1 MPQEKQA
8 RSGSAAAGGGMLVLW
23 LTMQGCGW
31 LRQQWLPL
39 LPQTGAAAVSL
50 LLQLLMLGIPLIVIL
65 RLLRC
70 PAALLCPMK
79 KGRNGSPWLIPA
91 GLAVLVAA
99 NFITTLLLRL
109 FGEGALPDPPPL
121 PEGGAALLCTFA
133 EAVLLP
139 ALLEELLFRGAV
151 LHALCPAGG
160 RTAILLSALLFMG
173 AHGSPSQWLPALAAG
188 LLLGTLALYTGTLR
202 WGILLHLCNN
212 LIAWGAAY
220 HPSAVTSV
228 ILPAVLVLLGLL
240 SIPALRRMPGRV
252 FPQGSLRT
260 AVTLPLLL
268 SLILLLGSAFLPAL

>member
-39 LPQTGAAAVSL
+39 LPQTGAAAVGL
-50 LLQLLMLGIPLIVIL
+50 LLQLLMLGVPLIVIL

-99 NFITTLLLRL
+99 NFITALLLRL

-133 EAVLLP
+133 GAVLLP

-220 HPSAVTSV
+220 HPSDVTSV

-240 SIPALRRMPGRV
+240 SVPARSEERRVGKECRSRWSPYH
-252 FPQGSLRT
+252 
-260 AVTLPLLL
+260 
-268 SLILLLGSAFLPAL
+268 

>member
-1 MPQEKQA
+1 M
-8 RSGSAAAGGGMLVLW
+8 G
-23 LTMQGCGW
+23 
-31 LRQQWLPL
+31 
-39 LPQTGAAAVSL
+39 
-50 LLQLLMLGIPLIVIL
+50 
-65 RLLRC
+65 RLLS
-70 PAALLCPMK
+70 
-79 KGRNGSPWLIPA
+79 GID
-91 GLAVLVAA
+91 
-99 NFITTLLLRL
+99 
-109 FGEGALPDPPPL
+109 EGALPDPPPL

-133 EAVLLP
+133 GAVLLP

-151 LHALCPAGG
+151 LHALCPTGG

-188 LLLGTLALYTGTLR
+188 LLLGALALYTGTLR

-220 HPSAVTSV
+220 HPSTVTSV

-240 SIPALRRMPGRV
+240 SIPALRRMPGWG
-252 FPQGSLRT
+252 FPQGSPRA

>member
-8 RSGSAAAGGGMLVLW
+8 RSGGAAAGGGMLVLW

-31 LRQQWLPL
+31 LRQQWLPF
-39 LPQTGAAAVSL
+39 LPQTGAAAVGL
-50 LLQLLMLGIPLIVIL
+50 LLQLLMLGVPLIVIL

-133 EAVLLP
+133 
-139 ALLEELLFRGAV
+139 GAV
-151 LHALCPAGG
+151 LHALCPTGG

-188 LLLGTLALYTGTLR
+188 LLLGALALYTGTLR

-252 FPQGSLRT
+252 FPQGSPRA

-268 SLILLLGSAFLPAL
+268 SLILLLGRAFLPAP

>member
-1 MPQEKQA
+1 M
-8 RSGSAAAGGGMLVLW
+8 
-23 LTMQGCGW
+23 
-31 LRQQWLPL
+31 
-39 LPQTGAAAVSL
+39 
-50 LLQLLMLGIPLIVIL
+50 
-65 RLLRC
+65 
-70 PAALLCPMK
+70 
-79 KGRNGSPWLIPA
+79 
-91 GLAVLVAA
+91 
-99 NFITTLLLRL
+99 
-109 FGEGALPDPPPL
+109 
-121 PEGGAALLCTFA
+121 
-133 EAVLLP
+133 LLP

-202 WGILLHLCNN
+202 WGVLLHLCNN

-252 FPQGSLRT
+252 FPQGSPRA